1 MEPNYDESKVPVYTL
16 PPVWPEGMTPERWR
30 DEFRPRLLRQFAE
43 LLYGEIPPPPEET
56 RPELRAERAGALN
69 GLAVRREF
77 RLHFRNGTATA
88 ELDVLLYLPTRRPGR
103 VPAFCGL
110 NFYGNHSV
118 TPEADVFPSSG
129 IGPEGPI
136 RQDQVG
142 AYCHRLPLTEILTR
156 GFAAATAFYGQLCPD
171 QPGAVETGIHRLV
184 PGCARPATA
193 LAAWAWGL
201 LRIRELLARQPELD
215 PAQIGVFGHS
225 RLGKAALWAGVND
238 ERFARVIS
246 NDSGEGGAALT
257 RRCFGES
264 VAAITSRFPHWFTPR
279 FAEFAG
285 RENELPVDQHQLLAL
300 VAPRPLHV
308 ASAAEDLWAD
318 PRGEFLAWRE
328 ALPVWRALGIPVPE
342 PGDELPPNGGIP
354 GYCAYHRRPGVHDLL
369 PEDWACYL
377 DWAAAFSPVT
387 GGR

>member
-30 DEFRPRLLRQFAE
+30 DELRPRLLRQFAE

-142 AYCHRLPLTEILTR
+142 A
-156 GFAAATAFYGQLCPD
+156 
-171 QPGAVETGIHRLV
+171 
-184 PGCARPATA
+184 
-193 LAAWAWGL
+193 
-201 LRIRELLARQPELD
+201 
-215 PAQIGVFGHS
+215 
-225 RLGKAALWAGVND
+225 
-238 ERFARVIS
+238 
-246 NDSGEGGAALT
+246 
-257 RRCFGES
+257 
-264 VAAITSRFPHWFTPR
+264 
-279 FAEFAG
+279 
-285 RENELPVDQHQLLAL
+285 
-300 VAPRPLHV
+300 
-308 ASAAEDLWAD
+308 
-318 PRGEFLAWRE
+318 
-328 ALPVWRALGIPVPE
+328 
-342 PGDELPPNGGIP
+342 
-354 GYCAYHRRPGVHDLL
+354 
-369 PEDWACYL
+369 
-377 DWAAAFSPVT
+377 
-387 GGR
+387 